1 MGRRR
6 WSIAREAS
14 KLYHCRYRQVLH
26 LLLFSTVLS
35 LVGAAAREAA
45 AVPPTAETVTVVAGC
60 GDGVSDPSEQ
70 CDDGNTFGG
79 DGCAANCSFETEA
92 AFVLDGAEV
101 SPRSGATVQA
111 ATFRVALNF
120 SGSQISRIG
129 NPSADGI
136 IPVALR
142 ANETLFNPVPVL
154 GFACICSR
162 PVPYA
167 AFGPGNAGVGQIGC
181 GAAGLPGVDVDTE
194 VDHEIGVVG
203 TNGFTEA
210 DCLAAGGVV
219 EDGSPRH
226 PHTGRCNGPIQTT
239 QSGAGPRG
247 SAVVTVY
254 TSFDLIFD
262 DGSCRIETA
271 TKICEGGS
279 NPGLSCTRDASVCI
293 GGTCVPA
300 KGANGVPCD
309 DDDPAAVR
317 STPQLVVTTTGNARV
332 AIRNANDVLKTSI
345 ADGET
350 CGLQTCVASATGLL
364 FDCGQIYAGS
374 GGGILVS
381 AFPNLDAFVA
391 GDTANAVVLAD
402 VSAPTFTATPTATI
416 TATPTATPTSTE
428 TPTETATGTPTEAE
442 TATASAT
449 QSATV
454 TPTVTTPT
462 CVGDCDGSKAVTIDE
477 LVKGVNI
484 ALGEAALTECDAFGT
499 ESVTVD
505 KLVRAVGN
513 ALRGCQGGI

>member
-1 MGRRR
+1 M
-6 WSIAREAS
+6 SE
-14 KLYHCRYRQVLH
+14 
-26 LLLFSTVLS
+26 
-35 LVGAAAREAA
+35 E
-45 AVPPTAETVTVVAGC
+45 
-60 GDGVSDPSEQ
+60 SEQ

-111 ATFRVALNF
+111 ATFRVALSF

-129 NPSADGI
+129 NPGADGI
-136 IPVALR
+136 IPVTLR

-181 GAAGLPGVDVDTE
+181 GAAGLSGVDVDTE

-226 PHTGRCNGPIQTT
+226 PHTGRCNGPIQSTP
-239 QSGAGPRG
+239 SGAGPQG

-332 AIRNANDVLKTSI
+332 AIRNANDVLNTSI

-364 FDCGQIYAGS
+364 FDCGQIYSRQRWRHPRERVPEPRRVCSRRHCQYRRPRGRVGAHVHS
-374 GGGILVS
+374 NPHCHHHRHTNRDSDVYR
-381 AFPNLDAFVA
+381 DANR
-391 GDTANAVVLAD
+391 D
-402 VSAPTFTATPTATI
+402 SRPRRRRKPTRKRP
-416 TATPTATPTSTE
+416 PQPR
-428 TPTETATGTPTEAE
+428 PQP
-442 TATASAT
+442 
-449 QSATV
+449 
-454 TPTVTTPT
+454 
-462 CVGDCDGSKAVTIDE
+462 
-477 LVKGVNI
+477 
-484 ALGEAALTECDAFGT
+484 
-499 ESVTVD
+499 
-505 KLVRAVGN
+505 
-513 ALRGCQGGI
+513 